1 MTMREKNILEE
12 ISANLDALVTDSPQ
26 GKALWAKFITL
37 HPADIAAFLSDMGW
51 EDLETLFSRLPVALR
66 EATFEA
72 FSTPIKVYCLSFMSE
87 HDLVNALHQLPADE
101 LTDIF
106 DALPDEDLKRY
117 LKLMNTRAREEVI
130 ALMKFDPES
139 AGGIM
144 DTQVITLLDSFTVE
158 QSTKLFQRL
167 SLSREIHQRLFVTD
181 RDHHLLGYINLED
194 LLLHTPAT
202 HIKDFM
208 RENELVV
215 PAEEDQEDSAKKM
228 VHYGLMIAPVIGK
241 ESKFLGVIS
250 SETLVDVIVEE
261 ASENVQKMAAIAPL
275 KYPYFETPLWRLWL
289 VRSYILVIL
298 LLAESI
304 SGSILRAYE
313 ATLGCFLMTFIPMLI
328 STGGNTSSQTSAMVI
343 QGMASGD
350 IRSTNIARFLRRELL
365 MALMLAITLGVATF
379 LRVYYTSSD
388 ARMAILLGCAVS
400 SVVLTSVALGSL
412 VPLVL
417 KRFNIDPAFSAG
429 PFLATAMDIIGITI
443 FCGISWLFAS
453 KVL

>member
-1 MTMREKNILEE
+1 MTMHEKNILEE
-12 ISANLDALVTDSPQ
+12 ISAHLDVLVADSPQ
-26 GKALWAKFITL
+26 SKALWAKFITL
-37 HPADIAAFLSDMGW
+37 HPADIATFLSDMD
-51 EDLETLFSRLPVALR
+51 EESRQKLFMRLPLPLR
-66 EATFEA
+66 EATFDA
-72 FSTPIKVYCLSFMSE
+72 FSTPIKALCLAFMNE
-87 HDLVNALHQLPADE
+87 YDLVNALNRLPADE

-117 LKLMNTRAREEVI
+117 LNLMNTRAREEVI
-130 ALMKFDPES
+130 ALMQFDPQS

-167 SLSREIHQRLFVTD
+167 RLSREIHERLYVTD
-181 RDHHLLGYINLED
+181 RHNHLLGYINLED

-202 HIKDFM
+202 SIKEFM

-215 PAEEDQEDSAKKM
+215 SAEEDREASTQKM
-228 VHYGLMIAPVIGK
+228 VHYGLMIAPVVGK
-241 ESKFLGVIS
+241 ENKFLGVIS

-304 SGSILRAYE
+304 SGSILRGFE
-313 ATLGCFLMTFIPMLI
+313 ATLGCMLMTFIPMLT

-350 IRSTNIARFLRRELL
+350 IRSTNVARFLRRELL
-365 MALMLAITLGVATF
+365 MAGLLAMTLALATF
-379 LRVYYTSSD
+379 VRVYYTSSS
-388 ARMAILLGCAVS
+388 IYTSLLLSCTVGS
-400 SVVLTSVALGSL
+400 IVLASGTLGGL
-412 VPLVL
+412 VPFIL
-417 KRFNIDPAFSAG
+417 KRFNVDPAFSAG
-429 PFLATAMDIIGITI
+429 PVLATVMDIIGISI
-443 FCGISWLFAS
+443 FCGISWLFLAH
-453 KVL
+453 